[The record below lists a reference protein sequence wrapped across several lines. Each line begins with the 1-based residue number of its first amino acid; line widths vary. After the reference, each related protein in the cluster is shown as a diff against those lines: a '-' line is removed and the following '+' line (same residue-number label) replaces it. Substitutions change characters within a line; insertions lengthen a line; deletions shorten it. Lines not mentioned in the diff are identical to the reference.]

1 MDTEF
6 AYKRNKILE
15 IINKE
20 TVTTIQEQKADET
33 NSLQIHNEIIDKIYE
48 NGFTL
53 SETVILGS
61 DDFIRVIR
69 NKLQLQLVANEQ
81 INSVI
86 TTSGAIKTVEGTT
99 YYMMWFLKNYQLLIN
114 MVQKAQLN
122 YYQMKLMQ
130 LHLSLVK
137 NMTNLFY
144 GKKTTIH

>member
-33 NSLQIHNEIIDKIYE
+33 NSLQIHNEIIDKICE
-48 NGFTL
+48 NDFTL

-69 NKLQLQLVANEQ
+69 NKLQLQLVANKQ

-86 TTSGAIKTVEGTT
+86 TTRGTIKTVEGTT
-99 YYMMWFLKNYQLLIN
+99 YYMVPKKLPIIN
-114 MVQKAQLN
+114 KDGSEGA
-122 YYQMKLMQ
+122 
-130 LHLSLVK
+130 
-137 NMTNLFY
+137 
-144 GKKTTIH
+144 I